1 MYNCPHENP
10 LFLCKSSGETG
21 NSKITTA
28 STVFESQQFYSNG
41 FIQTGWGG
49 ENLTL
54 HKCNIVSLISSF
66 VVCGFSGGHSG
77 QIHYHDV
84 RQPEHCVSRT
94 ALHQLEVC
102 GLKWTADGRYLASGG
117 NDNLVAIWN
126 ASNPTE
132 PMQLLQGHQAAVKV
146 RHFKKCFF

>member
-1 MYNCPHENP
+1 M
-10 LFLCKSSGETG
+10 CKRIDTYSGGT
-21 NSKITTA
+21 
-28 STVFESQQFYSNG
+28 QLYYY
-41 FIQTGWGG
+41 
-49 ENLTL
+49 
-54 HKCNIVSLISSF
+54 ISSL
-66 VVCGFSGGHSG
+66 VVCELSGGHSG

-84 RQPEHCVSRT
+84 RQPEHCVSRA

-132 PMQLLQGHQAAVKV
+132 PMQVLRGHQAAVKV
-146 RHFKKCFF
+146 CHCLKNVGAY